1 MMPGVD
7 EIVDVVE
14 GEENQSSLPQVY
26 ADYLE
31 RMEADYLDSCRFLD
45 FLSNLGI
52 AASANAANHC
62 VVYICC
68 DMGISWFSSFSLGL
82 GFGLIPAAYYLN
94 KAGISFG
101 ETLIVDDAGNL
112 LKAGAAI
119 LGGGAIA
126 WNAAGEKRL
135 LVRYTQDGRKE
146 SAKLIAE
153 YEVKAPAL
161 NNKWLD
167 YTKDLFS
174 NGGNLIALPIAC
186 FLLWK
191 FVIRRGY

>member
-1 MMPGVD
+1 MMQD
-7 EIVDVVE
+7 IEEDVDVVSQDP
-14 GEENQSSLPQVY
+14 QSNLPQVY
-26 ADYLE
+26 VDYLE
-31 RMEADYLDSCRFLD
+31 RMEQDYLDSCKFLD

-68 DMGISWFSSFSLGL
+68 DMGISWFSAFSLGL

-112 LKAGAAI
+112 LKAGAAV

-126 WNAAGEKRL
+126 WNAVGEKRV
-135 LVRYTQDGRKE
+135 LVEYTQDGRKQ
-146 SAKLIAE
+146 SAKWIAE

-161 NNKWLD
+161 NNRWLESAR
-167 YTKDLFS
+167 DLFS
-174 NGGNLIALPIAC
+174 SGSNLIALPIAC
-186 FLLWK
+186 LLLWK